1 MTRPDPAALLADLRQ
16 EGDLLEE
23 LLRPLSAEDWDL
35 PTPAEG
41 WTIRHQVAHLTWTER
56 TVLTALEEPEVFAQL
71 RERFRAEADV
81 VDRGAQEGA
90 ARPPA
95 EILASWQDSRRRV
108 LEALAAVPEGERI
121 PWIGPPM
128 GAPMM
133 ASARIMETF
142 AHGQDVRDALGVP
155 PVASHRLRHVAHLGV
170 ATRDYA
176 FTAAPAG
183 PAGRA
188 VPRRTHPRGRD
199 LDLGAGRGSSAR
211 PRPGPGLRPARHP
224 PAAPPGREPRRGGP
238 RRRRL
243 ARHRPGLRRPAGFRA
258 GSAVADRLRRQ
269 HLPREL
275 TDPGCPHR
283 GTAGRSSP
291 PRHRPLRLICNRS

>member
-1 MTRPDPAALLADLRQ
+1 MTRPEPATLLADLRA

-23 LLRPLSAEDWDL
+23 LLRPLPPADWDR

-41 WTIRHQVAHLTWTER
+41 WTIRHQIAHLTWTER
-56 TVLTALEEPEVFAQL
+56 TVLTALEEPEVFAQM
-71 RERFRAEADV
+71 REQFRAEADV

-95 EILASWQDSRRRV
+95 EILASWQESRRRV
-108 LEALAAVPEGERI
+108 LERLAAVPEGDRI

-176 FTAAPAG
+176 FRQRRLDPPAEPFRVELTHEDETWTWG
-183 PAGRA
+183 PAEADQRVHGLA
-188 VPRRTHPRGRD
+188 LDFALLATRRRHRRD
-199 LDLGAGRGSSAR
+199 GGLVAEGPDADAWLDIVQAFAG
-211 PRPGPGLRPARHP
+211 RPGPG
-224 PAAPPGREPRRGGP
+224 REP
-238 RRRRL
+238 
-243 ARHRPGLRRPAGFRA
+243 
-258 GSAVADRLRRQ
+258 
-269 HLPREL
+269 LPR
-275 TDPGCPHR
+275 TP
-283 GTAGRSSP
+283 
-291 PRHRPLRLICNRS
+291 

>member
-1 MTRPDPAALLADLRQ
+1 MTRPDSAALLADLRQ

-23 LLRPLSAEDWDL
+23 MLRPLSAEDWDR

-41 WTIRHQVAHLTWTER
+41 WTIRHQVAHLSWTER

-71 RERFRAEADV
+71 RERFGGEADV
-81 VDRGAQEGA
+81 VDRAAAEGA
-90 ARPPA
+90 TRAPA
-95 EILASWQDSRRRV
+95 EILASWQESRRRV
-108 LEALAAVPEGERI
+108 LERLAAVPEGKRI

-176 FTAAPAG
+176 YRQRRLSPPTEPFRVELTHEDETWTWGPTEAGQRVHG
-183 PAGRA
+183 PALDFTLLA
-188 VPRRTHPRGRD
+188 TRRRHRQDGSLVAEGPD
-199 LDLGAGRGSSAR
+199 ADAWLDIVQAFAG
-211 PRPGPGLRPARHP
+211 RPGPGRP
-224 PAAPPGREPRRGGP
+224 
-238 RRRRL
+238 
-243 ARHRPGLRRPAGFRA
+243 
-258 GSAVADRLRRQ
+258 
-269 HLPREL
+269 
-275 TDPGCPHR
+275 
-283 GTAGRSSP
+283 
-291 PRHRPLRLICNRS
+291 PLS

>member
-1 MTRPDPAALLADLRQ
+1 MTRPNLSALLADLRQ

-41 WTIRHQVAHLTWTER
+41 WTIRHQIAHLTWTER

-71 RERFRAEADV
+71 RERFAAETDV

-108 LEALAAVPEGERI
+108 LERLAAVPEGERI

-176 FTAAPAG
+176 FKQRRLDPPAEPFRVELTHEDKTWTWG
-183 PAGRA
+183 PAEAAQRVHGPA
-188 VPRRTHPRGRD
+188 LDFALLATRRRHRQDGSLVAEGPD
-199 LDLGAGRGSSAR
+199 ADAWLDIVQAFAG
-211 PRPGPGLRPARHP
+211 RPGPGR
-224 PAAPPGREPRRGGP
+224 APR
-238 RRRRL
+238 
-243 ARHRPGLRRPAGFRA
+243 
-258 GSAVADRLRRQ
+258 ADRR
-269 HLPREL
+269 
-275 TDPGCPHR
+275 
-283 GTAGRSSP
+283 
-291 PRHRPLRLICNRS
+291 